1 MLLRLKLQ
9 INSCEQSYDFA
20 LIQWYDFKYQAKNR
34 LFKHDCL
41 HLKLIEMFTLIAI
54 ESIIELVHIIP
65 RFGKDNEYLVN
76 KFLF

>member
-1 MLLRLKLQ
+1 MNHVIAKILLAMLGK
-9 INSCEQSYDFA
+9 INSYEVSYD
-20 LIQWYDFKYQAKNR
+20 LAKNR
-34 LFKHDCL
+34 LFKYDCP

-65 RFGKDNEYLVN
+65 RFGKENEYLVN